1 MSILDGITSADLCHE
16 PWPHLVVEG
25 IELPPFPRLK
35 PRSPEATR
43 YQACVMADP
52 EWREFWSAHTGADF
66 IAQVWD
72 VFGDQIAQEY
82 PQIEKP
88 DRMHLTTRGPTG
100 RFSELGSSIATLAAD
115 CQLVVNPAKDEP
127 WEIVGPHL
135 DNPIELYA
143 ALIYCPVP
151 GDEAQGNLQLF
162 HRNGAKPHGK
172 QRFRREDV
180 ELAKTVPYAPGT
192 MVMFVNTPEA
202 VHGVSPRFATDKV
215 RRSVNIIAECRKPLY
230 KP

>member
-1 MSILDGITSADLCHE
+1 MSVLDGITAADLCDE

-35 PRSPEATR
+35 PRHPEATR
-43 YQACVMADP
+43 YQAWTCAGWDD
-52 EWREFWSAHTGADF
+52 FWVEHTSADF
-66 IAQVWD
+66 QEQVAG
-72 VFGDQIAQEY
+72 VFGE
-82 PQIEKP
+82 QIERLYP
-88 DRMHLTTRGPTG
+88 D
-100 RFSELGSSIATLAAD
+100 LGKKRLRQVCMRTDKGLFPPSVDASIAAD
-115 CQLVVNPAKDEP
+115 CQLVVNPAKDES

-143 ALIYCPVP
+143 ALIYCPLP

-162 HRNGAKPHGK
+162 YRNGATPHGK

-192 MVMFVNTPEA
+192 MVMFINTPEA

-215 RRSVNIIAECRKPLY
+215 RRSVNIIAECRHRLY
-230 KP
+230 EP